1 MMKTLLSSLKRFWV
15 RENGANAMEYAL
27 VLILVA
33 FAITGGATYLGTQI
47 NLLFSNTGS
56 AVSNVTVPTL

>member
-1 MMKTLLSSLKRFWV
+1 MMKTLIPSLKRFWV

-33 FAITGGATYLGTQI
+33 FAITGGATFLGTKL
-47 NLLFSNTGS
+47 NALFSATGT
-56 AVSNVTVPTL
+56 AVAGVTVPTL